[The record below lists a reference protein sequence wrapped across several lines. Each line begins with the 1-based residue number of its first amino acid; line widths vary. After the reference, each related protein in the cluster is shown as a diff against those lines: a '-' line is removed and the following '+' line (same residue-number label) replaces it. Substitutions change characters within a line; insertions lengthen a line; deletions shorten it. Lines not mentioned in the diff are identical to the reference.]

1 MSQIQIL
8 KPQILQTKDEEL
20 EELGELQEPSINNDE
35 IEKQIAIEL
44 NQEMHEVSNDVGML
58 YVLYHECQNLIF
70 GQGESLDEVEENLTK
85 SLVNVQEGTAHL
97 EKADQYQKHSRG
109 KVFDIC
115 MLAGGIGGFWIGIPT
130 IIAGVGLSGGIVLAR
145 NKLENL

>member
-1 MSQIQIL
+1 
-8 KPQILQTKDEEL
+8 LQTKDEEL

-115 MLAGGIGGFWIGIPT
+115 MLAGGTGLGALGFVLGGFWIGIPT